1 MKKSINLGLL
11 SLLMVF
17 ILSGAAFSQ
26 INGSVDWVN
35 RQVKVKGI
43 GAGPEGPNQRP
54 MAIRAAKQVALRD
67 ALELIKGM
75 TLNSQTTI
83 ANSMVQSDQISTS
96 ISGFVKGFPFEPNP
110 HYMSDGTV
118 EIEVTMPIDGN
129 NGVAG
134 ALFGGDVNM
143 IAEKPTATF
152 GNNVG
157 SVSGGA
163 CTGLIIDAKGLSVKP
178 ALMPKVLSEADKE
191 IYGSAWVTRDFAV
204 KFGMCGYAKNL
215 DNAKQ
220 LVDRIGKNPCVVK
233 GIKAGG
239 ANKADIVI
247 SNQDALTVQGAAKS
261 QNFLAECRVIVIID

>member
-1 MKKSINLGLL
+1 MKKSMNLGLL
-11 SLLMVF
+11 SLLMVLL
-17 ILSGAAFSQ
+17 ISGAAFSQ

-35 RQVKVKGI
+35 RVVKVKGI

-75 TLNSQTTI
+75 SLNSQTTV
-83 ANSMVQSDQISTS
+83 ANSMVQSDLISTS
-96 ISGFVKGFPFEPNP
+96 ISGFVKGFQFEPNP

-118 EIEVTMPIDGN
+118 EIEVSMPIDGN
-129 NGVAG
+129 NGVG
-134 ALFGGDVNM
+134 SALFGGDVNM

-152 GNNVG
+152 SG
-157 SVSGGA
+157 SVGGSGGA
-163 CTGLIIDAKGLSVKP
+163 CTGLIIDAKGLAIKP

-233 GIKAGG
+233 GIKASG